1 MYFIGGIKKIIGYD
15 SVLLKKNCDPRNL
28 HCMKLLAASAA
39 RIWHARH
46 PFNLLPVKISKGCC
60 HFVPNCYIHDIY
72 MYHKNHSN
80 IPLCSSSSQSSIS
93 YFSCTVLKSI
103 KYRVTLFSKIKFQSV
118 WVLRCDWW
126 AFCLFKVSV
135 MRRVVS
141 KLPRTLHYTCN
152 KWHIQCRYM
161 SY

>member
-1 MYFIGGIKKIIGYD
+1 MFYACIKGFYWTHVSAFLNIFNQFWCWYNTALFDTVTLLIFLVFYWRYKKIIGYD

-93 YFSCTVLKSI
+93 YFSCTLI
-103 KYRVTLFSKIKFQSV
+103 
-118 WVLRCDWW
+118 
-126 AFCLFKVSV
+126 
-135 MRRVVS
+135 
-141 KLPRTLHYTCN
+141 N
-152 KWHIQCRYM
+152 KM
-161 SY
+161 